1 MKVLV
6 ATPILFD
13 PTSPFNHLFADI
25 LGGLI
30 ENGHEVKRLVAV
42 ENELSDAQ
50 LFGLATEN
58 IPVKRKAAAHGNII
72 TRYINDS
79 LTNLR
84 MARKIRSCKADI
96 LFEDASYS
104 SHFAVRKAKRAGMQ
118 VVTMLQDVWPDNAV
132 QSGLLREGSLL
143 YRFFEH
149 FQKYVYK
156 HSDRLICISDDM
168 KAFLVSK
175 GVPEEKI
182 SVIYNWGYSD
192 DTVSIPWE
200 ENAFVKKYD
209 LNSDLFYAVY
219 AGNIGRMQNLELVVN
234 AAEQLQTR
242 KDIRFL
248 IIGTGAREEAIRQMA
263 EEKKLENVEF
273 LPFQPAELATSV
285 YSAAGVN
292 LIPLVKGGTKSAL
305 PSKTG
310 VVLSCGRPAI
320 FTFGE
325 GTTFSNMLIDSG
337 AGVSVDPE
345 DPGRLAAA
353 IARLAKAKTS
363 DPEPAYGVF
372 RKLFTRSKNI
382 QKYCDIITGDV

>member
-1 MKVLV
+1 MKIVV

-13 PTSPFNHLFADI
+13 KTSPFNHLFQDI
-25 LGGLI
+25 LASLVN
-30 ENGHEVKRLVAV
+30 NGHQVNRILAV
-42 ENELSDAQ
+42 ENEISDAQ
-50 LFGLATEN
+50 TFGLATEN

-79 LTNLR
+79 LTNYR
-84 MARKIRSCKADI
+84 MAKKIRRSGADI

-104 SHFAVRKAKRAGMQ
+104 SHFAVRAAKRKGMQ

-132 QSGLLREGSLL
+132 QSGLLSEGSLL

-156 HSDRLICISDDM
+156 RSDRLICISDDM

-175 GVPEEKI
+175 GVPAEKI

-192 DTVSIPWE
+192 ETVSIPWE

-209 LNSDLFYAVY
+209 LSPDTFYAVY

-248 IIGTGAREEAIRQMA
+248 IIGTGAREEAIRQMV
-263 EEKKLENVEF
+263 EEKKMENVEF
-273 LPFQPAELATSV
+273 LPFQPSELATSV

-310 VVLSCGRPAI
+310 VVLSCGKPAI

-325 GTTFSNMLIDSG
+325 GTVFSNMLEESG
-337 AGVSVDPE
+337 AGISVDPE
-345 DPGRLAAA
+345 DPGKLAAA
-353 IARLAKAKTS
+353 IARLAKNPS
-363 DPEPAYGVF
+363 CDPEPAYSVF
-372 RKLFTRSKNI
+372 RKLFTRSTNM
-382 QKYCDIITGDV
+382 QKYCDVITGDL